1 MADLTALEQKLADL
15 EAASLAREAR
25 DVEQDKVKAAQDQ
38 VTIAQIATL
47 QATVTALNQGPSDQA
62 AIDAIAARIT
72 AVVTSLDAADP
83 TPPVV

>member
-1 MADLTALEQKLADL
+1 MADLTVLQQKIADL
-15 EAASLAREAR
+15 EAAEQAREAR
-25 DVEQDKVKAAQDQ
+25 DLAQDQ
-38 VTIAQIATL
+38 VTAAQIATL